1 MAGITTSAIILDFI
15 VLEFHMVWLSNIYL
29 CPVCGLKL
37 QCILYRSKKKDIS
50 LICLGMPK
58 SQREQKLNK

>member
-37 QCILYRSKKKDIS
+37 QCILYKSNKKYVS
-50 LICLGMPK
+50 LIYLGRPK
-58 SQREQKLNK
+58 PQR